1 MPQEGTSAQSRM
13 KGYLAGVGHRSPPYG
28 FSAAMVDDSYDAGV
42 ATA

>member
-13 KGYLAGVGHRSPPYG
+13 KGNRAGVAHRSPPYG
-28 FSAAMVDDSYDAGV
+28 FSVAMVDDSYDTAV